1 MTRQTEPPD
10 DAGVTKVGS
19 LAQQFSRMW
28 LPVSAAAVLAGAAA
42 LAEPAP
48 SSQAPAQPSPA
59 QTLDRLF
66 GLLAVAPDEQSASAV
81 EEAIQGQ
88 WIAEA
93 TPATKLLLLHGFR
106 ELTDNQPNEALD
118 DFDASLDLQPELPEG
133 WHGRALAR
141 ARLGDTAGAERDI
154 EEVIRR
160 EPRQFAAL
168 EDLSRI
174 AESAGDWRGAYAA
187 WQQALALDPK
197 AQGGVDRLKDLHRRA
212 FGDAT

>member
-1 MTRQTEPPD
+1 MSRKLRIRLPLVV
-10 DAGVTKVGS
+10 AA
-19 LAQQFSRMW
+19 LAIMS
-28 LPVSAAAVLAGAAA
+28 VAAA
-42 LAEPAP
+42 AEPAP
-48 SSQAPAQPSPA
+48 ANSPQPAHSSPA
-59 QTLDRLF
+59 QTLNRLF
-66 GLLAVAPDEQSASAV
+66 GLLEVAPDAQAASAV

-93 TPATKLLLLHGFR
+93 TPATKLLLIHGFQ
-106 ELTDNQPNEALD
+106 ELTDNQPNEALN
-118 DFDASLDLQPELPEG
+118 DFDASLDLQPDLSEG

-154 EEVIRR
+154 EEVMRI

-174 AESAGDWRGAYAA
+174 AESAGDWKGAYAA
-187 WQQALALDPK
+187 WQQALVLDPK
-197 AQGGVDRLKDLHRRA
+197 ALGGADRLKDLHRRA